1 MIRIN
6 LLPYRQARKQENV
19 RRQVSVFFL
28 GLVFIGIGLYYAM
41 TVFDR
46 RLEEQRNR
54 LHLAKTEL
62 DQMKKVTKEIDEIKK
77 KLNTI
82 RKKTEIIRSLEA
94 DRKSSVI
101 LLERLSD
108 TVVAQR
114 MWFTGLTEMNDS
126 VGITG
131 VALDQT
137 TVADFMKRLENCG
150 LFSSVTLKSIKHQV
164 IKGVELKNFD
174 VVCRKVQKA
183 PHPKGKE
190 PAKGKGGA

>member
-6 LLPYRQARKQENV
+6 LLPYIQARKQENV
-19 RRQVSVFFL
+19 RKQVSVFFL

-46 RLEEQRNR
+46 SLEKERNR
-54 LHLAKTEL
+54 LNLAKAEL

-77 KLNTI
+77 KLSTI
-82 RKKTEIIRSLEA
+82 RKKTEIIRSLET

-108 TVVAQR
+108 AVVAQR
-114 MWFTGLTEMNDS
+114 MWFTGLTETNDT
-126 VGITG
+126 VGIAG
-131 VALDQT
+131 MALDQT

-150 LFSSVTLKSIKHQV
+150 LFSAVVLKSIKHQV
-164 IKGVELKNFD
+164 IKGAELKQFD
-174 VVCRKVQKA
+174 VVCRKIQKT
-183 PHPKGKE
+183 PPPKDKE
-190 PAKGKGGA
+190 AAKGKGGT

>member
-41 TVFDR
+41 TIFDR
-46 RLEEQRNR
+46 MLESERNR
-54 LHLAKTEL
+54 LQLAKTEL
-62 DQMKKVTKEIDEIKK
+62 DQMKKVTKEIDDIKK
-77 KLNTI
+77 KLSVI

-101 LLERLSD
+101 LLDRLSD
-108 TVVAQR
+108 AVVAQR
-114 MWFTGLTEMNDS
+114 MWFTGLTETNDS
-126 VGITG
+126 VGIVG
-131 VALDQT
+131 IALDQT
-137 TVADFMKRLENCG
+137 TVADFMKRLEGCG
-150 LFSSVTLKSIKHQV
+150 LFSTVTLKSIKHQV

-174 VVCRKVQKA
+174 VVCRKMPKTPPSKA
-183 PHPKGKE
+183 KE